1 MGISGNLKTMHLG
14 DLLQW
19 CGINLK
25 TGTLRLRRG
34 PIEKKLFFNKGGL
47 FSSTSNSPRETL
59 GQFLIRSGMLSEEQ
73 LFKAL
78 FQQDRTREP
87 LGQIL
92 IGQDLLGEEE
102 LQDLLRLKTEETIYD
117 CFLWPE
123 GDFSFEDDVLPEKI
137 PVSLRLDLTGVI
149 LEGARR
155 TDEWARIKE
164 AFPSRLSTFALTD
177 QAPDD
182 DAPGELE
189 EEDRRILEL
198 VERKKN
204 LAEIALEM
212 HAVEF
217 YVASRLLELLQKGKV
232 RVERVVEEVPVEK
245 QVEALHERLR
255 EGVVCYN
262 AAQYAESLAAFKT
275 ALEIDSQ
282 NKYARIFVLKIER
295 LMKDR
300 EAVADV
306 PLSAVPTLKMPLAA
320 LANLA
325 LDPQEGF
332 VLSRINGEWDVASIL
347 KICPMGEEETLLIF
361 KRFRD
366 DGLIELKST

>member
-19 CGINLK
+19 CGMNLK

-34 PIEKKLFFNKGGL
+34 PLEKRLFFDKGRL

-59 GQFLIRSGMLSEEQ
+59 GQFLIRSGILSEEQ

-78 FQQDRTREP
+78 FQQDRTQQP

-92 IGQDLLGEEE
+92 IGQKLLSEEE

-117 CFLWPE
+117 CFLWSE
-123 GDFSFEDDVLPEKI
+123 GDFSFEDDVLPDKI
-137 PVSLRLDLTGVI
+137 PVSLPLDLTGVI

-155 TDEWARIKE
+155 SDEWARIKE
-164 AFPSRLSTFALTD
+164 AFPSRLSTFSVD
-177 QAPDD
+177 GEAPADD
-182 DAPGELE
+182 LD

-217 YVASRLLELLQKGKV
+217 YVASRLLELHNKGRV

-262 AAQYAESLAAFKT
+262 AAQYPESLAAFQA
-275 ALEIDSQ
+275 ALAIDSQ

-295 LMKDR
+295 LLKDR
-300 EAVADV
+300 EAVADLPLNAIPTLKI
-306 PLSAVPTLKMPLAA
+306 PLSALG
-320 LANLA
+320 NIE

-347 KICPMGEEETLLIF
+347 KICPLGEEETLLIF

-366 DGLIELKST
+366 DGLIELKSA